1 MSLIG
6 FKRWLVRLSCVIAC
20 TYFTLVAGG
29 SECLAQKTTPVFGAD
44 FPNLDS
50 LAVGEWWKK
59 KPKGANAPP
68 TMLVPRNEVIAFV
81 LYTCQQSTL
90 KLTAQLFPLYPDELR
105 KVRLEVLREGEW
117 REIASSEVVF
127 PGWSAHFRVE
137 NWDGSQDWRYRIR
150 HGENASFEGTVRGD
164 LKDKA
169 ELVVAT
175 MSCNSSRTTGARPE
189 MVDALLEMDP
199 DLLFFAGDQT
209 YRHTEHTAGWIE
221 FGLQFRELMRNRPT
235 VTIPDDHDVGHPNL
249 WGENGKKSTLSG
261 NADGGYFYP
270 VEYVNMVQRQ
280 QAWHLPDPVDPAPV
294 ERDITVYFTRLK
306 LGAFDFAILED
317 RKFKSAPA
325 GKIPQMGPRPDHIND
340 PNYDPKSIDLPGLQL
355 LGARQM
361 KFLDDWGNDWEA
373 VEMKAVLSQTA
384 FCGAVHNHGGEND
397 RLLADLDCNGWPQ
410 TPRNEALKALRRVWG
425 VHLCGDQH
433 LAVVVQHGIERFRDG
448 PFAFTSPALVNTIY
462 GRWWHPA
469 DEKAGPNPIP
479 NSPLPWT
486 GDFLDG
492 LGNPITMIAYA
503 NPTNIKDEKQRAD
516 GFGIARF
523 NKEKRTITFE
533 CWPRFPLAES
543 KQFAGWPITISQA
556 ENDGRQVI
564 GVLPKVVSRAGK
576 QPVVQVVDETTGEV
590 VYTVRAQNNAFQPKV
605 YSAGP
610 FTLKAGDIQANQV
623 LGKGLK
629 PEAIETSTRVIEID

>member
-1 MSLIG
+1 
-6 FKRWLVRLSCVIAC
+6 
-20 TYFTLVAGG
+20 
-29 SECLAQKTTPVFGAD
+29 
-44 FPNLDS
+44 
-50 LAVGEWWKK
+50 
-59 KPKGANAPP
+59 
-68 TMLVPRNEVIAFV
+68 
-81 LYTCQQSTL
+81 
-90 KLTAQLFPLYPDELR
+90 
-105 KVRLEVLREGEW
+105 
-117 REIASSEVVF
+117 
-127 PGWSAHFRVE
+127 
-137 NWDGSQDWRYRIR
+137 
-150 HGENASFEGTVRGD
+150 
-164 LKDKA
+164 
-169 ELVVAT
+169 
-175 MSCNSSRTTGARPE
+175 
-189 MVDALLEMDP
+189 
-199 DLLFFAGDQT
+199 
-209 YRHTEHTAGWIE
+209 
-221 FGLQFRELMRNRPT
+221 
-235 VTIPDDHDVGHPNL
+235 
-249 WGENGKKSTLSG
+249 
-261 NADGGYFYP
+261 
-270 VEYVNMVQRQ
+270 
-280 QAWHLPDPVDPAPV
+280 
-294 ERDITVYFTRLK
+294 
-306 LGAFDFAILED
+306 
-317 RKFKSAPA
+317 
-325 GKIPQMGPRPDHIND
+325 
-340 PNYDPKSIDLPGLQL
+340 
-355 LGARQM
+355 M

-410 TPRNEALKALRRVWG
+410 TPRKEALKALRRVWG

-469 DEKAGPNPIP
+469 DEKAGQNPIP

-523 NKEKRTITFE
+523 NKENRTITFE

-590 VYTVRAQNNAFQPKV
+590 VYTVRSQNNAFQPKV

-623 LGKGLK
+623 LGEGLK